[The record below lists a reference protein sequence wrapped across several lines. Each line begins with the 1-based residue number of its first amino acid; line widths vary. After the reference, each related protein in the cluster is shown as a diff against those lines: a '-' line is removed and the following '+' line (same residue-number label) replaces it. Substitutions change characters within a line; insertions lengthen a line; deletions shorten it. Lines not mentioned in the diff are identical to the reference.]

1 MTEGGRRLAF
11 GGLLAVA
18 AGVVLALLGP
28 FGTYPDMATPERWGY
43 WLVLTPLM
51 WLQVVAA
58 SAALR
63 RWDRFAA
70 LPAWA
75 QAVAASLAGAIP
87 TTFEVA
93 WAESLL
99 RVGRPLSPAS
109 MLETWWGVALI
120 ALIVCVPAELLGR
133 RSAGT
138 PAPDTTPR
146 RFHDRIPARL
156 GDRLLALRSEDHY
169 LRIHTERGEDLIL
182 LPLAQA
188 LAELGAD
195 EGVRTHRSWWVAR
208 GAVEGSERDG
218 DRTTLILRGGLRVPV
233 SRTYLMAVRDAG
245 LLRD

>member
-11 GGLLAVA
+11 GGLVAVA

-28 FGTYPDMATPERWGY
+28 FGTYPDMATAERWGY

-58 SAALR
+58 SAALG

-120 ALIVCVPAELLGR
+120 ALIVCVPTELLGR
-133 RSAGT
+133 RRPST

-156 GDRLLALRSEDHY
+156 GDRILALRSEDHY
-169 LRIHTERGEDLIL
+169 LRIHTERGDDLVL

-188 LAELGAD
+188 LAELGPD

-208 GAVEGSERDG
+208 DAVEGSERDG